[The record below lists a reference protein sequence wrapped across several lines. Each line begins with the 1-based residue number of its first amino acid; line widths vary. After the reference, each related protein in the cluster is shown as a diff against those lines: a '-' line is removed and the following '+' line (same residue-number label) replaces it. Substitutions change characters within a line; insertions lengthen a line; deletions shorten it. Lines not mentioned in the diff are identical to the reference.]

1 MNIQAE
7 ISWIQAELANVKD
20 PNLIEAFKNLLKYRK
35 TKNVALS
42 TTKDE
47 LRERAEESLKAIEK
61 GETVS
66 LNTFQTGNKEWLSNR
81 ASR

>member
-35 TKNVALS
+35 TKNAVLS
-42 TTKDE
+42 TTKEE
-47 LRERAEESLKAIEK
+47 LRQRAEESLKSIEK

-66 LNTFQTGNKEWLSNR
+66 LNTFQTENKEWLSNR
-81 ASR
+81 VSR